1 MSFVEG
7 FLTAP
12 SPGMVSAIVLNEHY
26 PSEEAY
32 LEALAEAL
40 RVEYE
45 TIVDSGFLLQLDC
58 PDLARER
65 HNTYQDQPLEDFLG
79 FAGRVIDAINHA
91 LRNIPRDR
99 VRMHVC
105 WGNYEGPHDCD
116 VPLEDVIPVMRR
128 AKVGGFVLPF
138 ANPRHAHEFRY
149 VKDLLVDD
157 EQTIVAGVID
167 TTTNFVEHPEVVA
180 DRLERVAA
188 VIGDPQ
194 SSNGWNR
201 LRLRIHRG
209 QGTRCR
215 GCRVG
220 QARGAQR
227 RRQARVLALVLEWS
241 ERRGPAACSR
251 RIQKQQLWEEC
262 HVQSVHQRPQVRRRP
277 PPLLC
282 ASLALFSTAATAA
295 ETWKFYMHQSAP
307 NFATSRGAKLLTE
320 EIEKATN
327 GELKMQLHLSGTL
340 QISPSDITK
349 AVGENIVQ
357 LGDDLFNSGNIP
369 LAGIPRLPML
379 VQSYEDFTKAA
390 AVLQPYIEKAF
401 AAKGSTVLAA
411 YSYPMQVVWG
421 KKKLESLEDIKGL
434 KLRVAAPEQGEFVRR
449 FGGTSITMSAP
460 EVPSALDR
468 GVVDGIFT
476 AGVGAVLW
484 KDLLKY
490 GFLIVVNVNNSYII
504 ANTEAFNKLSP
515 DLQAKLRKVAAD
527 IGRWNQDTMKTEE
540 AASQKTLGDAGYVL
554 TQAKPA
560 EIAKAVETMKP
571 YWDEWA
577 KSRGPEVVEALGKV
591 RAALGR

>member
-1 MSFVEG
+1 MFSQ
-7 FLTAP
+7 LSKTA
-12 SPGMVSAIVLNEHY
+12 SATL
-26 PSEEAY
+26 
-32 LEALAEAL
+32 
-40 RVEYE
+40 
-45 TIVDSGFLLQLDC
+45 
-58 PDLARER
+58 
-65 HNTYQDQPLEDFLG
+65 
-79 FAGRVIDAINHA
+79 
-91 LRNIPRDR
+91 
-99 VRMHVC
+99 
-105 WGNYEGPHDCD
+105 
-116 VPLEDVIPVMRR
+116 
-128 AKVGGFVLPF
+128 
-138 ANPRHAHEFRY
+138 
-149 VKDLLVDD
+149 
-157 EQTIVAGVID
+157 
-167 TTTNFVEHPEVVA
+167 
-180 DRLERVAA
+180 VAA
-188 VIGDPQ
+188 
-194 SSNGWNR
+194 
-201 LRLRIHRG
+201 
-209 QGTRCR
+209 
-215 GCRVG
+215 
-220 QARGAQR
+220 
-227 RRQARVLALVLEWS
+227 AL
-241 ERRGPAACSR
+241 CT
-251 RIQKQQLWEEC
+251 
-262 HVQSVHQRPQVRRRP
+262 
-277 PPLLC
+277 
-282 ASLALFSTAATAA
+282 SLDLFSTGAVAA

-379 VQSYEDFTKAA
+379 VQSYDDFTKAA

-490 GFLIVVNVNNSYII
+490 GFLMVVNVNNSYII

-515 DLQAKLRKVAAD
+515 DLQAKLRTVAAD

-540 AASQKTLGDAGYVL
+540 AASQKTLADAGYVL
-554 TQAKPA
+554 TQAKPD

>member
-1 MSFVEG
+1 MLKQLSRTTSA
-7 FLTAP
+7 TAATA
-12 SPGMVSAIVLNEHY
+12 AI
-26 PSEEAY
+26 
-32 LEALAEAL
+32 
-40 RVEYE
+40 
-45 TIVDSGFLLQLDC
+45 
-58 PDLARER
+58 
-65 HNTYQDQPLEDFLG
+65 
-79 FAGRVIDAINHA
+79 
-91 LRNIPRDR
+91 
-99 VRMHVC
+99 
-105 WGNYEGPHDCD
+105 
-116 VPLEDVIPVMRR
+116 
-128 AKVGGFVLPF
+128 
-138 ANPRHAHEFRY
+138 
-149 VKDLLVDD
+149 
-157 EQTIVAGVID
+157 
-167 TTTNFVEHPEVVA
+167 
-180 DRLERVAA
+180 
-188 VIGDPQ
+188 
-194 SSNGWNR
+194 
-201 LRLRIHRG
+201 
-209 QGTRCR
+209 
-215 GCRVG
+215 
-220 QARGAQR
+220 
-227 RRQARVLALVLEWS
+227 
-241 ERRGPAACSR
+241 
-251 RIQKQQLWEEC
+251 
-262 HVQSVHQRPQVRRRP
+262 
-277 PPLLC
+277 C
-282 ASLALFSTAATAA
+282 ASLAIFCTDARAA

-340 QISPSDITK
+340 QISASDITK

-379 VQSYEDFTKAA
+379 VQSYDDFAKAA

-421 KKKLESLEDIKGL
+421 KKKLESLDDIKGL

-490 GFLIVVNVNNSYII
+490 GFLMVVNVNNSYII

-540 AASQKTLGDAGYVL
+540 AASQKTLADAGYVL

-560 EIAKAVETMKP
+560 EVAKAVETMKP

-577 KSRGPEVVEALGKV
+577 KSRGPEVVEVLGKV

>member
-1 MSFVEG
+1 MGE
-7 FLTAP
+7 
-12 SPGMVSAIVLNEHY
+12 
-26 PSEEAY
+26 
-32 LEALAEAL
+32 
-40 RVEYE
+40 
-45 TIVDSGFLLQLDC
+45 
-58 PDLARER
+58 
-65 HNTYQDQPLEDFLG
+65 
-79 FAGRVIDAINHA
+79 
-91 LRNIPRDR
+91 
-99 VRMHVC
+99 
-105 WGNYEGPHDCD
+105 
-116 VPLEDVIPVMRR
+116 
-128 AKVGGFVLPF
+128 
-138 ANPRHAHEFRY
+138 
-149 VKDLLVDD
+149 
-157 EQTIVAGVID
+157 
-167 TTTNFVEHPEVVA
+167 
-180 DRLERVAA
+180 
-188 VIGDPQ
+188 
-194 SSNGWNR
+194 
-201 LRLRIHRG
+201 
-209 QGTRCR
+209 
-215 GCRVG
+215 
-220 QARGAQR
+220 ARGAER
-227 RRQARVLALVLEWS
+227 GRPAGVLAAVLGWS
-241 ERRGPAACSR
+241 ERSRRHAACSR
-251 RIQKQQLWEEC
+251 RYKNSSCGRKC
-262 HVQSVHQRPQVRRRP
+262 HVQSSFLRPQARSAAAAAFAPRLPCSAR
-277 PPLLC
+277 
-282 ASLALFSTAATAA
+282 ALTAA

-421 KKKLESLEDIKGL
+421 KKKLESLDDIKGL

-527 IGRWNQDTMKTEE
+527 IGRWNQETMRTEE
-540 AASQKTLGDAGYVL
+540 AASQKTLSDAGYVL

-560 EIAKAVETMKP
+560 EVAKAVETMRP

-577 KSRGPEVVEALGKV
+577 KTRGPEVVEALGKV